1 MSDEAPPFDSVARA
15 PADSAGGP
23 TQAAAAAG
31 GHAVAGADITARLE
45 SVIAAGE
52 RAAEAI
58 REDARQQVE
67 RYMDEVQEHADWLTA
82 ERVRLVS
89 ELTDELVAHAGA
101 IRAHSQ
107 NLIAALEQASM
118 LVEAQV
124 EALAAAELARDQPSS
139 TSREASK

>member
-1 MSDEAPPFDSVARA
+1 MSDETLAPEA
-15 PADSAGGP
+15 
-23 TQAAAAAG
+23 
-31 GHAVAGADITARLE
+31 AGADLTARLE

-58 REDARQQVE
+58 REDARRQVD

-118 LVEAQV
+118 MVSEQI
-124 EALAAAELARDQPSS
+124 EGLAAAEMARDQPSS
-139 TSREASK
+139 TSRDASK

>member
-1 MSDEAPPFDSVARA
+1 VSD
-15 PADSAGGP
+15 
-23 TQAAAAAG
+23 AAEM
-31 GHAVAGADITARLE
+31 TARLE

-58 REDARQQVE
+58 REDARQQVD

-89 ELTDELVAHAGA
+89 ELTDELVAHAAA

-107 NLIAALEQASM
+107 NLIAALEQASA
-118 LVEAQV
+118 LVESQV
-124 EALAAAELARDQPSS
+124 EGLAAAELARDQPSS
-139 TSREASK
+139 TSRDASK

>member
-1 MSDEAPPFDSVARA
+1 VSEAVDM
-15 PADSAGGP
+15 
-23 TQAAAAAG
+23 
-31 GHAVAGADITARLE
+31 TARLE

-58 REDARQQVE
+58 REDALQQVD

-101 IRAHSQ
+101 IRTHSQ
-107 NLIAALEQASM
+107 NLIAALEHASA
-118 LVEAQV
+118 LVESQI
-124 EALAAAELARDQPSS
+124 ESLAAAELARDQPSS
-139 TSREASK
+139 TSRDASR